1 LLLDSGLYQKV
12 DALRRNQW
20 SASARIGGRLAPELV
35 VGFPRIMQMWE
46 YLLNENF
53 FAPHTQQEI

>member
-20 SASARIGGRLAPELV
+20 SASAGIGGRLAPELV
-35 VGFPRIMQMWE
+35 VGFPRIMQPVKAFWRAE
-46 YLLNENF
+46 VDPKN
-53 FAPHTQQEI
+53 